1 MTELTNIIFFDT
13 ETTGLPLWN
22 EPSESPEQP
31 HVLQYAGILTDNEGN
46 EVERYTSI
54 VKPDGWV
61 IPEDAIKIHGIT
73 MERAMDEGIPA
84 ADALEQFLTLWVKA
98 QLRVGHN
105 EMFDRR
111 MVRIAIKRHGLGF
124 GPHGTQEERDMQSD
138 HWNAA
143 PDFCTCWS
151 AKYDMGV
158 KKLPK
163 LGEALKHYTGEEQAA
178 AHTAIGDAQDCMKIF
193 WALKARGAVPSL
205 EEIIA
210 KKQAKADAK
219 AAEKSGRIAIET

>member
-1 MTELTNIIFFDT
+1 MTELTKLFFFDT

-31 HVLQYAGILTDNEGN
+31 HVLQYAGILTDSEGN
-46 EVERYTSI
+46 ELDRMECI
-54 VKPDGWV
+54 VRPDGWV
-61 IPEDAIKIHGIT
+61 VTEEITKINGIT
-73 MERAMDEGIPA
+73 HERAMDEGIPA
-84 ADALEQFLTLWVKA
+84 ADALEKFLTLWVKA
-98 QLRVGHN
+98 QLRIAHN

-124 GPHGTQEERDMQSD
+124 GPEGTQAERDAQSD
-138 HWNAA
+138 DWNAA

-151 AKYDMGV
+151 AKQDMGV

-163 LGEALKHYTGEEQAA
+163 LGEALKHYTGEEQTA
-178 AHTAIGDAQDCMKIF
+178 AHTAMGDTIDCMKVF
-193 WALKARGAVPSL
+193 LALKARGAVPSL

-219 AAEKSGRIAIET
+219 AIEKAGAKQ